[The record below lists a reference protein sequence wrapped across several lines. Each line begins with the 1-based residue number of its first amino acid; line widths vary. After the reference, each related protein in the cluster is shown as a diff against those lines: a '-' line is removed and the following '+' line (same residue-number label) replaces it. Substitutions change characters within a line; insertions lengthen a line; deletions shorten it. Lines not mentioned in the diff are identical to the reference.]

1 MAMLTTLKTKVNII
15 IRFSSHQRDTTR
27 SSNFYSLIPPRT
39 IMKLLELLNLS
50 HNVLTGPIPPSIG
63 KLESL
68 ESLDISINNLSG
80 RIPPEI
86 ASLSFLSFLNLS
98 YNQLSGRIPHGSQF
112 QTFTEL
118 SFKGNQGL
126 CGIPL
131 SKTCDNDTSEI
142 PTKSSQKHKIMELT
156 FLLVLDWGF
165 S

>member
-1 MAMLTTLKTKVNII
+1 MAKLGLILYSSYNPLPGLAKNDK
-15 IRFSSHQRDTTR
+15 RFTPGNVPVTVGD
-27 SSNFYSLIPPRT
+27 L
-39 IMKLLELLNLS
+39 KLLELLNLS
-50 HNVLTGPIPPSIG
+50 HNALTSPIPPSIG
-63 KLESL
+63 KLESF

-142 PTKSSQKHKIMELT
+142 PTN
-156 FLLVLDWGF
+156 
-165 S
+165 